1 MHKKLVTCSQK
12 KRIKH
17 TPRAQMMP
25 DASFGPVFTIVRV
38 LALTVSFLLMVV
50 DALTGEASEA
60 CACGSEEMNLKFENC
75 LSSHF
80 KLRNM

>member
-25 DASFGPVFTIVRV
+25 DASFGPVFTIMRV
-38 LALTVSFLLMVV
+38 LALTVSFLLLVV
-50 DALTGEASEA
+50 DGEAGEA
-60 CACGSEEMNLKFENC
+60 CEVAVRK
-75 LSSHF
+75 
-80 KLRNM
+80 